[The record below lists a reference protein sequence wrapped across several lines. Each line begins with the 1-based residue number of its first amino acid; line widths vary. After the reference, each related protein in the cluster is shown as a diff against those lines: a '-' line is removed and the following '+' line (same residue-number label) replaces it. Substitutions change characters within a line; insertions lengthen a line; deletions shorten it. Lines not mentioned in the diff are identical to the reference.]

1 LAYDFG
7 MSGSMSEDAEA
18 LKPRKPTREQ
28 AKIEQ
33 RLYWSQKS
41 IPERLAAMT
50 ALNKRM
56 REVRGVFIDEDKPDW
71 NPAGFDALMG

>member
-1 LAYDFG
+1 MD
-7 MSGSMSEDAEA
+7 GSLSEGANNSA
-18 LKPRKPTREQ
+18 PRKLTREQ
-28 AKIEQ
+28 AKMEQ

-56 REVRGVFIDEDKPDW
+56 NAVRGIVIDEQNPDLS
-71 NPAGFDALMG
+71 ARRVRRRQS